1 MIVEAY
7 GIKLK
12 RLTEEELELVRTH
25 RNSEA
30 IRNTMEYRET
40 ITAEMQQKWFTTI
53 DNEHN
58 NYMLIYVDEKPIGL
72 ISGTQIDWING
83 ITGNGG
89 IFIWAQEFIETI
101 YPSRAAVLMTDIGFY
116 LGMKKN
122 YARILR
128 DNFKSIAFNAS
139 LGYELLTNQDDVYN
153 QQYELTA
160 DKYFSSVQKLRNI
173 LGVDGIIRIILD
185 NAAHPSSIRIAETF
199 KNISE
204 ETKQKISL
212 TIISAA

>member
-12 RLTEEELELVRTH
+12 RLTAGELELVRNY
-25 RNSEA
+25 RNSEP
-30 IRNTMEYRET
+30 IRNTMEYREI
-40 ITAEMQQKWFTTI
+40 ITADMQQKWFRSI

-72 ISGTQIDWING
+72 ISGTQIDWENG

-89 IFIWAQEFIETI
+89 IFIWSQEFMETV

-122 YARILR
+122 YAKILR
-128 DNFKSIAFNAS
+128 DNLKSIAFNTS
-139 LGYELLTNQDDVYN
+139 LGYALLPNQDEVYN

-160 DKYFSSVQKLRNI
+160 EKYFFVVQKLRKLLGAEGNI
-173 LGVDGIIRIILD
+173 QITLED
-185 NAAHPSSIRIAETF
+185 AKHPSSIRIAEVLQ
-199 KNISE
+199 NISPE
-204 ETKQKISL
+204 MKQKISL
-212 TIISAA
+212 TNTSLA

>member
-12 RLTEEELELVRTH
+12 RLTADEIELVRTH

-30 IRNTMEYRET
+30 IRNTMEYREI
-40 ITAEMQQKWFTTI
+40 ITADMQRNWFGSI

-72 ISGTQIDWING
+72 ISGTQIDWENG

-89 IFIWAQEFIETI
+89 IFIWSQEFMETV

-122 YARILR
+122 YAKILR
-128 DNFKSIAFNAS
+128 DNLKSIAFNTS
-139 LGYELLTNQDDVYN
+139 LGYALLPNQDEVYN

-160 DKYFSSVQKLRNI
+160 EKYFFVVQKLRKLLGAEGNI
-173 LGVDGIIRIILD
+173 QITLD
-185 NAAHPSSIRIAETF
+185 DAKHPSSIRIAEVLQ
-199 KNISE
+199 NISPE
-204 ETKQKISL
+204 MKQKISL
-212 TIISAA
+212 TNTSLA

>member
-12 RLTEEELELVRTH
+12 RLTADEIELVRTH

-30 IRNTMEYRET
+30 IRNTMEYREI
-40 ITAEMQQKWFTTI
+40 ITAEMQRNWFRSI

-72 ISGTQIDWING
+72 ISGTQINWEEM

-89 IFIWAQEFIETI
+89 IFIWDKDFIETVF
-101 YPSRAAVLMTDIGFY
+101 PARAAVLMTDIGFY
-116 LGMKKN
+116 LGIKKN
-122 YARILR
+122 YVKILH
-128 DNFKSIAFNAS
+128 DNLKSISFNAS
-139 LGYELLTNQDDVYN
+139 LGYQLLPNQNKVYN

-160 DKYFSSVQKLRNI
+160 DRYFSSVQKLRKI
-173 LGVDGIIRIILD
+173 LGVDGGIHFILD
-185 NAAHPSSIRIAETF
+185 DASHPSAIRIAETL
-199 KNISE
+199 KNIAE
-204 ETKQKISL
+204 EKKQKLSL
-212 TIISAA
+212 TIIAGT

>member
-12 RLTEEELELVRTH
+12 RLTADELELVRTH

-30 IRNTMEYRET
+30 IRNTMEYREI
-40 ITAEMQQKWFTTI
+40 ITTEMQRKWFATI

-58 NYMLIYVDEKPIGL
+58 NYMLIYVKEIPIGL
-72 ISGTQIDWING
+72 ISGTQIDWENG

-89 IFIWAQEFIETI
+89 IFIWAQEFMETV

-122 YARILR
+122 YAKILR
-128 DNFKSIAFNAS
+128 DNLKSIAFNAS
-139 LGYELLTNQDDVYN
+139 LGYALLPNQNEVYN
-153 QQYELTA
+153 QQYELTVE
-160 DKYFSSVQKLRNI
+160 KYFSVVQKLRKLLGAEGNI
-173 LGVDGIIRIILD
+173 QITLD
-185 NAAHPSSIRIAETF
+185 DAQHPSSIRIAEVL
-199 KNISE
+199 KNISLE
-204 ETKQKISL
+204 MKQKISL
-212 TIISAA
+212 TNTSLI

>member
-40 ITAEMQQKWFTTI
+40 ITREMQQKWFHSI

-58 NYMLIYVDEKPIGL
+58 NYMLIYVDERAIGL
-72 ISGTQIDWING
+72 ISGTHIDWKNG

-89 IFIWAQEFIETI
+89 IFIWEQEFIETV
-101 YPSRAAVLMTDIGFY
+101 YPARAAVLMTDIGFY

-122 YARILR
+122 YVKILS
-128 DNFKSIAFNAS
+128 DNLKSISFNAS
-139 LGYELLTNQDDVYN
+139 LGYELLPGQNEIYN
-153 QQYELTA
+153 RQYELTSE
-160 DKYFSSVQKLRNI
+160 KYFPSIQKLRSI
-173 LGVDGIIRIILD
+173 LGVDGIIHITLD
-185 NAAHPSSIRIAETF
+185 DAAHPASTRIAETF
-199 KNISE
+199 KNVSE
-204 ETKQKISL
+204 ETKQKMSL

>member
-12 RLTEEELELVRTH
+12 RLTADELELVRTH

-30 IRNTMEYRET
+30 IRNTMEYREI
-40 ITAEMQQKWFTTI
+40 ITTEMQQKWFRSI

-72 ISGTQIDWING
+72 ISGTQIDWANG

-89 IFIWAQEFIETI
+89 IFIWAQEFIETV
-101 YPSRAAVLMTDIGFY
+101 YPSRAAVLLTDIGFY

-122 YARILR
+122 YAKILR
-128 DNFKSIAFNAS
+128 DNFKSIAFNTS
-139 LGYELLTNQDDVYN
+139 LGYTLLPHQAEVYN

-160 DKYFSSVQKLRNI
+160 EKYFTSVKKLRNM
-173 LGVDGIIRIILD
+173 LGVNGLIHIILD
-185 NAAHPSSIRIAETF
+185 DAAHPSSIRIAETF
-199 KNISE
+199 KNVSK